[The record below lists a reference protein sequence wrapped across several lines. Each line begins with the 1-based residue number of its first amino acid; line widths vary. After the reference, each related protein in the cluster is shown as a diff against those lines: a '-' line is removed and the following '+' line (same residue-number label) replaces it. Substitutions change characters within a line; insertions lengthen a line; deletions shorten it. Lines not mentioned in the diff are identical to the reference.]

1 MNLLYVHRVKNCT
14 ASRMTAED
22 PLADLASAVTAPLPA
37 RIATFEAA
45 NPGVHVVVNSAR
57 VNVYTAAPSG
67 FNPSDSTNPVKMD
80 DWEGGDPGCSTTRQ
94 GDPCTTL
101 GVLPIRSSMLQ

>member
-1 MNLLYVHRVKNCT
+1 VNLLYVRRVKNCT

-45 NPGVHVVVNSAR
+45 NPGVRVVVNSAR

-67 FNPSDSTNPVKMD
+67 FHPSDSTNPVKMD

-94 GDPCTTL
+94 GDPRTTL